1 MSRKEL
7 KLATIKRLYAKSGN
21 QCSFPNC
28 KQQFFSGNSTNN
40 MSQVCHIEAA
50 EKGGQRYNHN
60 STDELRRQ
68 YDNLILLCP
77 THHKTT
83 DDIDK
88 YPVEVLKSMK
98 SEHENKMEERKVSD
112 KPTIFVTAIN
122 ALVNIEFSNEDDID
136 SFNNFSIN
144 DKIDHNQIA
153 RWKPRIN
160 EYKKYQGKVESIYN
174 NLELAGESFK
184 KDKLLQL
191 IRHKYLTVQ
200 GKFLQES
207 KKISNKSDGILDE
220 IEKELIN
227 EVEIDYDDMV
237 IAIPI
242 IMVDAFMR
250 CKILE
255 KPNK

>member
-1 MSRKEL
+1 
-7 KLATIKRLYAKSGN
+7 
-21 QCSFPNC
+21 
-28 KQQFFSGNSTNN
+28 

-122 ALVNIEFSNEDDID
+122 ALVNIEFSNEDD
-136 SFNNFSIN
+136 NYYLK
-144 DKIDHNQIA
+144 KIVA
-153 RWKPRIN
+153 C
-160 EYKKYQGKVESIYN
+160 
-174 NLELAGESFK
+174 NLEMSIDF
-184 KDKLLQL
+184 Q
-191 IRHKYLTVQ
+191 
-200 GKFLQES
+200 
-207 KKISNKSDGILDE
+207 ILH
-220 IEKELIN
+220 I
-227 EVEIDYDDMV
+227 V
-237 IAIPI
+237 A
-242 IMVDAFMR
+242 
-250 CKILE
+250 
-255 KPNK
+255 